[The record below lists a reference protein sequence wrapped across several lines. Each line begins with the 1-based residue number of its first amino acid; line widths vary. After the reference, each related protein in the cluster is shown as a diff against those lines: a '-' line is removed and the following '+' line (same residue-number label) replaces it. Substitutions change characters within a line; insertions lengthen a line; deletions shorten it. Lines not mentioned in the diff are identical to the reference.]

1 MSTQYP
7 DLIKNINNEV
17 CSICNSNPSKICII
31 NPKESVVAD
40 KCNLK
45 CDQMSASTFYYD
57 NTLNRCYCGNTKED
71 CKQTYASTENCMK
84 DFTKT
89 CELQSNTQVN
99 SRNTDD
105 ITNSNCN
112 DVCNKI
118 LGATGFYCDASSKC
132 ICINP
137 NPPAPPSDYC
147 TNNTDHLTCS
157 NNKCIPT
164 IDDLKNKVDEK
175 YYKYD
180 LGLNQDQQKA
190 AYCGCD
196 YDILQK
202 YKDIL
207 QTYDVA
213 DITLSTKWKLAIEKF
228 NEAGNTKSVHDIF
241 QESLNLNENELRTL
255 MAYEM
260 CRITN
265 DKYPNG
271 RNSVKIVP
279 DISQPKEWL
288 EYYFDSSTMK
298 TVAMILVICMLLHIL
313 FRTLFPQDG
322 NIENSL
328 IYAMSIPND
337 FMAKEKK
344 IGAVT
349 SLIITILLAMLI
361 IYYTNKSSEG
371 EQAIYWFLFITIA
384 IGLALSI
391 VKYFT
396 EKDSMPLIAIL
407 ILIGIFITI
416 SLVYNIFKK
425 PSSDGIKPDGDK
437 TDVELYE
444 KVVRIVFYSLGSIG
458 ILLSIFLYKNSK
470 NTDKG
475 IISAIISI
483 AFLFIGGIFSFNNYI
498 KSNGQGLFDF
508 FIPNSWNPKDFFKSG
523 LVYSILLIIIASL
536 GKRFQPYII
545 PFGLLSLS
553 IVYTIFKKQ
562 DDTQNDKNKKIQSKW
577 SSIMG
582 YSWFVTVVSIILS
595 IFGYITKKSDLLV
608 YAITTIFGIIPLS
621 VFFIIINFAI
631 AIYSPIAEIVLLVI
645 WRISGAFAI
654 RKEGK
659 SIGKIILLLFGKKET
674 DKWVLPFLP
683 WISNIIRMYYL
694 ISKDNQPDY
703 IKYYNKYTEST
714 GTRNTDMWFS

>member
-1 MSTQYP
+1 MSTQDP
-7 DLIKNINNEV
+7 NLIKNIHNEV
-17 CSICNSNPSKICII
+17 CSICNNNASKICII
-31 NPKESVVAD
+31 NPIANATDNTCKTQCAQ
-40 KCNLK
+40 K
-45 CDQMSASTFYYD
+45 SASTFYYD
-57 NTLNRCYCGNTKED
+57 TNSNRCYCGQTKED
-71 CKQTYASTENCMK
+71 CSQTYANTGTCDVDSS
-84 DFTKT
+84 KT
-89 CELQSNTQVN
+89 CVLKG
-99 SRNTDD
+99 
-105 ITNSNCN
+105 NSNVNGKNIGTVTETNCQNICN
-112 DVCNKI
+112 NN
-118 LGATGFYCDASSKC
+118 LGATGFYCDASSQC
-132 ICINP
+132 ICIDP
-137 NPPAPPSDYC
+137 KLPPVPQSDYC
-147 TNNTDHLTCS
+147 INNNDHLTCS
-157 NNKCIPT
+157 DKKCIPT
-164 IDDLKNKVDEK
+164 IDDLKKKVDEK

-180 LGLNQDQQKA
+180 LGLTPDQQKA
-190 AYCGCD
+190 AFCGCD

-207 QTYDVA
+207 KLHSVT
-213 DITLSTKWKLAIEKF
+213 DITLSTKWQSAIDTF
-228 NEAGNTKSVHDIF
+228 NKPGNTNSVYNIF
-241 QESLNLNENELRTL
+241 KDSLNLSEDELKTL

-271 RNSVKIVP
+271 RNISKVIP

-328 IYAMSIPND
+328 IYAMSVPND
-337 FMAKEKK
+337 FMAKEIKKK
-344 IGAVT
+344 IGVIT
-349 SLIITILLAMLI
+349 SLIITILLAMVI
-361 IYYTNKSSEG
+361 IYETNKSSKG
-371 EQAIYWFLFITIA
+371 ETTIYWFLLITIV

-391 VKYFT
+391 SQYIDKKEYI
-396 EKDSMPLIAIL
+396 PLVAIL

-425 PSSDGIKPDGDK
+425 PSSDGINPDGNTK
-437 TDVELYE
+437 DVELYE
-444 KVVRIVFYSLGSIG
+444 KVIRIVFYSLGSIG
-458 ILLSIFLYKNSK
+458 ILLSIFIFKKYKN
-470 NTDKG
+470 
-475 IISAIISI
+475 IIPAIISI

-508 FIPNSWNPKDFFKSG
+508 FIPNSWNPKDFLKSG
-523 LVYSILLIIIASL
+523 LVYSILLIIIASI

-553 IVYTIFKKQ
+553 IIYTVFKIQ
-562 DDTQNDKNKKIQSKW
+562 NDTQNDKNKKFQSKW
-577 SSIMG
+577 SSIIG

-595 IFGYITKKSDLLV
+595 IYSYITKKSDSLI
-608 YAITTIFGIIPLS
+608 YTITTIFGIIPLA

-645 WRISGAFAI
+645 WRISGALAI

>member
-1 MSTQYP
+1 MSTQDP
-7 DLIKNINNEV
+7 NLIKNIHNEV
-17 CSICNSNPSKICII
+17 CSICNSNASKICII
-31 NPKESVVAD
+31 NPIANATDNTCKTQ
-40 KCNLK
+40 
-45 CDQMSASTFYYD
+45 CDQKSASTFYYD
-57 NTLNRCYCGNTKED
+57 TNSKRCYCGQTKED
-71 CKQTYASTENCMK
+71 CNQTYANTGNCNV
-84 DFTKT
+84 DFSKT
-89 CELQSNTQVN
+89 CNLKSNTNVN
-99 SRNTDD
+99 NKD
-105 ITNSNCN
+105 IGTINSGNCQET
-112 DVCNKI
+112 CKTI
-118 LGATGFYCDASSKC
+118 LGATGFYCDASSQC

-147 TNNTDHLTCS
+147 TNNKDHLTCS
-157 NNKCIPT
+157 DNKCIPT
-164 IDDLKNKVDEK
+164 IDDLKKKVDEK

-180 LGLNQDQQKA
+180 LGLTLDQQKVA
-190 AYCGCD
+190 FCGCD

-202 YKDIL
+202 YNDIL
-207 QTYDVA
+207 KLHPDVK
-213 DITLSTKWKLAIEKF
+213 DITLSTKWNKAINLF
-228 NEAGNTKSVHDIF
+228 NNPGNTKSVYDIF
-241 QESLNLNENELRTL
+241 KDSLNLEEDDLKTL

-265 DKYPNG
+265 DKYPNS
-271 RNSVKIVP
+271 RNLATIIP

-288 EYYFDSSTMK
+288 EYYFDSSTIK
-298 TVAMILVICMLLHIL
+298 TVAMILVICMLLQIL

-328 IYAMSIPND
+328 IYAMSVPND
-337 FMAKEKK
+337 FMAKEIKTK
-344 IGAVT
+344 IGAIT
-349 SLIITILLAMLI
+349 SLIITLLLAMVI
-361 IYYTNKSSEG
+361 IYETNKSSKG
-371 EQAIYWFLFITIA
+371 EKTIYWFLLITIA

-391 VKYFT
+391 YQYINKQGYI
-396 EKDSMPLIAIL
+396 PLVAIL

-425 PSSDGIKPDGDK
+425 PSSDGDTK
-437 TDVELYE
+437 DVELYE
-444 KVVRIVFYSLGSIG
+444 KVIRIVFYSLGSIG
-458 ILLSIFLYKNSK
+458 ILLSIFLFKKYKN
-470 NTDKG
+470 
-475 IISAIISI
+475 IIPAIISI

-508 FIPNSWNPKDFFKSG
+508 FIPNSWNPKDFLKSG

-553 IVYTIFKKQ
+553 IVYTVFKKQ
-562 DDTQNDKNKKIQSKW
+562 NDTQNDKNKKFQSKW

-595 IFGYITKKSDLLV
+595 IYSYITKKSDSLI
-608 YAITTIFGIIPLS
+608 YTITTIFGIIPLA

-645 WRISGAFAI
+645 WRISGALAI

>member
-1 MSTQYP
+1 MSIQEDPT
-7 DLIKNINNEV
+7 LINKIHTEA
-17 CSICNSNPSKICII
+17 CSICNSNASKICII
-31 NPKESVVAD
+31 NPTVDEN
-40 KCNLK
+40 KCK
-45 CDQMSASTFYYD
+45 STCEQKSASTFYYD
-57 NTLNRCYCGNTKED
+57 TNSKRCYCGQTKED
-71 CKQTYASTENCMK
+71 CNQTYANTGTCDV
-84 DFTKT
+84 DFSKT
-89 CELQSNTQVN
+89 CVLKENSTVN
-99 SRNTDD
+99 DKNIGTITD
-105 ITNSNCN
+105 TNCQYICN
-112 DVCNKI
+112 NI
-118 LGATGFYCDASSKC
+118 LGATGFYCDDSKQC
-132 ICINP
+132 ICIDP
-137 NPPAPPSDYC
+137 KLPPPAPPSDYC
-147 TNNTDHLTCS
+147 INNNNDHLTCS

-207 QTYDVA
+207 NNNPTVT
-213 DITLSTKWKLAIEKF
+213 DITLSTKWKSAITKF

-298 TVAMILVICMLLHIL
+298 TVAMILVICMLLQIL

-391 VKYFT
+391 KYFT

-416 SLVYNIFKK
+416 SLVYNILKK
-425 PSSDGIKPDGDK
+425 PSSDGIKPDGDT
-437 TDVELYE
+437 TDVKLYE
-444 KVVRIVFYSLGSIG
+444 KVVRIVFYSFGSIG

-470 NTDKG
+470 NIN
-475 IISAIISI
+475 IIPAIISI

-582 YSWFVTVVSIILS
+582 YSWSVTVVSIILS